1 MTIILKW
8 LAVSE
13 NRATQKVVK
22 TAKRLLCL
30 IALSTLL
37 IGCGEETPD
46 FVGVHADADPHDI
59 DAYYHWWDIAAINGK
74 KMNIR
79 RGSVYFSGTGE
90 FTHEF
95 KAYRTTVNLSDDSAI
110 IVGYTYTNRGRY
122 TTRRNRLTITESS
135 PQREVDV
142 RLDPEVVRQT
152 RKEAM
157 ALEALKAEFA
167 AEVESSEYPLPV
179 FKSGTEYTWQIE
191 DLTLTLS
198 SPHQRIVL
206 KRQDRVD
213 ELEGGHFWW

>member
-1 MTIILKW
+1 M
-8 LAVSE
+8 SE
-13 NRATQKVVK
+13 TTAISMLK
-22 TAKRLLCL
+22 TAKQLLCL
-30 IALSTLL
+30 IAFSAIL

-46 FVGVHADADPHDI
+46 FVGVHADADPYDI
-59 DAYYHWWDIAAINGK
+59 DAYYHWWDIRAINGK

-90 FTHEF
+90 FTHVF
-95 KAYRTTVNLSDDSAI
+95 KANRSTVNLSSGTAI

-122 TTRRNRLTITESS
+122 TTRRNKLTITESS
-135 PQREVDV
+135 TQRDVDV
-142 RLDPEVVRQT
+142 RFDPEGVGQPHIGGG
-152 RKEAM
+152 

-167 AEVESSEYPLPV
+167 AEVESGEYPLPV

-198 SPHQRIVL
+198 RPKQRIVL